1 MRITLKKAV
10 VEKCIAFAEK
20 CSKKENSENFFES
33 DAEKRDLDRVRDDTF
48 IGKLG
53 EEAVA
58 AMMKEYGINVSL
70 DYSITERGQWD
81 NNDINYRNW
90 SIDVKCTKQTS
101 RYFLIE
107 WNKLQFRA
115 DCGELPHYFIMT
127 ALCFPF
133 HGLDSFNVDDC
144 IVDCVGYVST
154 LELNENNPKVV
165 TVRKGSAIPESRS
178 KTKSIADNFGISLK
192 DLHNDWQN
200 LCAKL
205 GKEQPFCLDACKVP
219 GIVEKSAAIEAKNE
233 VLSLPMRY
241 SWLKAANS
249 STEVNVAY
257 VEDLIKQGI
266 KVLLFLPKGQS
277 RAYAELSKA
286 YKRENFALYQIDA
299 GVKLPELEIYDGRMD
314 KNAQASFTR
323 LSQLPMDKIFNF
335 EQYLVEHADVG
346 GALIVKASA
355 GTGKTA
361 VMIDR
366 VMFLFATVEGL
377 LPKDIGMITFTNKA
391 ASSMMEKLQTRIL
404 QMYKV
409 TGRHRYFV
417 LLEQLADMQIS
428 TIDSFFKKIIVSEG
442 SKLGYGSNVAIRSLV
457 YEKKKILEE
466 IIADLCE
473 QEEYRDLLAH
483 NVLTINDYVKNAYW
497 IWEELHSRGY
507 FLDDIY
513 NMDFGRACDTENE
526 IINENLRKIIIEAE
540 KRYQQFKLL
549 NNAFTIG
556 DIKADMDA
564 LAKSNL
570 EVKRQHNFKFLF
582 IDEFQDTD
590 NSQIHS
596 LAWMR
601 KIFNCQLFVVGDVK
615 QSIYRFRGAE
625 ETAFNEL
632 EKTLLRQGVKK
643 KNIRVYILTKNYRT
657 SANIMGEL
665 NRLFRSWHNQNMLTW
680 DADVQSCID
689 DHGHIKH
696 YKYRQYSRKEEIA
709 SIAVSE
715 IKDLMKQSKH
725 VTILCRSN
733 SKVAEIASLCR
744 KNGITCVAVLNGGF
758 YQSKPV
764 RDFYALVGALL
775 YPDDNIRVYNL
786 LQSPYVK
793 CMPDMEKIVSF
804 DGDTAKVRAYFA
816 SLLEQENWGEL
827 QKKVR
832 TLPFFTLL
840 EKIFAREPLNTMQ
853 AYRLAENPLY
863 VETTDAEMDIE
874 SYCLN
879 LNKLMQVLYEHFS
892 GEYAALLD
900 VFSFLAN
907 KIETDKAEDL
917 LYPDFKQKDCLVEAM
932 TVHKAKGLEFDA
944 VLIPFVTTPFFDVKT
959 AEGKK
964 IQRAMLITDSNS
976 NPMRVGW
983 AIPDRRDEE
992 NKWFNEYYE
1001 EMEAEEKQAIRRE
1014 EARLLYV
1021 ALTRTKRLLHVITPS
1036 VTTKDTW
1043 GEYLHDVREVK

>member
-10 VEKCIAFAEK
+10 VEKCKQFALK
-20 CSKKENSENFFES
+20 CAEKENSENFSQS
-33 DAEKRDLDRVRDDTF
+33 DAQIRDLARVIDDTF

-58 AMMKEYGINVSL
+58 ALMKEHGIDVIL
-70 DYSITERGQWD
+70 DYSITARGQWD

-127 ALCFPF
+127 VLGFPF
-133 HGLDSFNVDDC
+133 HGLQNFDVDDC

-154 LELNENNPKVV
+154 LELKENNPKVL
-165 TVRKGSAIPESRS
+165 TIRKGTPIPESRS
-178 KTKSIADNFGISLK
+178 QTNAIADNFGVALK
-192 DLHNDWQN
+192 DLQNDWQA
-200 LCAKL
+200 LCKRIA
-205 GKEQPFCLDACKVP
+205 KEQPFSVEGYRAP
-219 GIVEKSAAIEAKNE
+219 GIVEKDNKAAIVAAEEK
-233 VLSLPMRY
+233 LPMKY
-241 SWLKAANS
+241 SWLKSANS
-249 STEVNVAY
+249 CTQVSAAY
-257 VEDLIKQGI
+257 VEKLIKQGI

-277 RAYAELSKA
+277 RAYTKLVKA
-286 YKRENFALYQIDA
+286 YKRENFALYQIDD
-299 GVKLPELEIYDGRMD
+299 GEKLPELEIKDGKLN
-314 KNAQASFTR
+314 KNTQEDFTK
-323 LSQLPMDKIFNF
+323 LCHLPMDKIFNY

-346 GALIVKASA
+346 GTLIVKASA

-366 VMFLFATVEGL
+366 VMFLFATVDGL
-377 LPKDIGMITFTNKA
+377 MPKDIGMITFTNKA

-404 QMYKV
+404 QMFKV
-409 TGRHRYFV
+409 TGNYRYFV

-442 SKLGYGSNVAIRSLV
+442 SHLGYGTNVAIRSFV

-466 IIADLCE
+466 IIDDICR
-473 QEEYRDLLAH
+473 QTEYRDLLEH

-513 NMDFGRACDTENE
+513 KMDFGLACDEKNE
-526 IINENLRKIIIEAE
+526 IINANLREIIIEAE
-540 KRYQQFKLL
+540 KRYQHFKIV
-549 NNAFTIG
+549 NNSFTIG

-564 LAKSNL
+564 LAKNNA
-570 EVKRQHNFKFLF
+570 EVKRQHSFRFLF

-596 LAWMR
+596 LAWMS

-625 ETAFNEL
+625 ETAFKEL
-632 EKTLLRQGVKK
+632 ERTLLRLGEKK
-643 KNIRVYILTKNYRT
+643 SDIKVYILTKNYRT

-665 NRLFRSWHNQNMLTW
+665 NRLFRSWHGKNMLTW
-680 DADVQSCID
+680 DADVQSCIED
-689 DHGHIKH
+689 SGHIRH
-696 YKYRQYSRKEEIA
+696 YKYRQYSTKEEIS
-709 SIAVSE
+709 SIAVKE
-715 IKDLMKQSKH
+715 IRELMQQSNH
-725 VTILCRSN
+725 VTVLCRSN
-733 SKVAEIASLCR
+733 SKVSEIASLCR
-744 KNGITCVAVLNGGF
+744 QNGITCVAVLNGGF

-764 RDFYALVGALL
+764 RDFYALLGALL
-775 YPDDNIRVYNL
+775 YPDDNIRLYNL

-793 CMPDMEKIVSF
+793 CKPDLEKIVAF
-804 DGDTAKVRAYFA
+804 DGDEANVREYFA
-816 SLLEQENWGEL
+816 ALLEQENWSEL

-840 EKIFAREPLNTMQ
+840 EKVFAREPLNNVQ
-853 AYRLAENPLY
+853 AHRLAENPLY
-863 VETTDAEMDIE
+863 VETTDADMDIE
-874 SYCLN
+874 FYCLN
-879 LNKLMQVLYEHFS
+879 LNKLMQVLYDHFA
-892 GEYAALLD
+892 GDYASLLD
-900 VFSFLAN
+900 VFCFLEN
-907 KIETDKAEDL
+907 KIETDTTEDL
-917 LYPDFKQKDCLVEAM
+917 VYPDFRQKDCVVEAM

-944 VLIPFVTTPFFDVKT
+944 VLVPFCTTPFFDVKT

-964 IQRAMLITDSNS
+964 IQRAMLITDSHGS
-976 NPMRVGW
+976 PMKVGW
-983 AIPDRRDEE
+983 AVPDRRDEE
-992 NKWFNEYYE
+992 TKWHNKYYE

-1021 ALTRTKRLLHVITPS
+1021 ALTRTKRLLHIITPS
-1036 VTTKDTW
+1036 VFAMDTW
-1043 GEYLHDVREVK
+1043 GEYLDDVREVR